1 MRTTWRNVALFVCLL
16 AGAKWLQA
24 QSTATIVGTVT
35 DPSGAVVAGGQV
47 KITNIGTGQTR
58 TLTTNFSGT
67 YQAPELQVGTYSV
80 EVTAP
85 GFKKYEQ
92 TNIVLNV
99 NDTARVDAALQVGE
113 ATESV
118 TVAAEAVQVQSDT
131 NEQSNLISS
140 TQVSQLAM
148 NGRNITSLAIL
159 GTGASTDSADF
170 RVPSALLGGAN
181 ISFNGQRND
190 HNVWLVDGG
199 ENYDRGGGG
208 GISTLPSPDALSE
221 FKALTSN
228 YSAEFGQG
236 SGGMMT
242 MILKS
247 GTKDFYGAA
256 WEFVR
261 NDAFDANSYFA
272 NQNDQPKPELRY
284 NTFGY
289 NVGGPVFIPG
299 VYNKDK
305 ERTFFFWNQEWRKI
319 VQGNQSTV
327 SPAFPQSWRNG
338 DFSSLSTQLKDP
350 VTGLPFPGN
359 IVPSNRI
366 DPNAAAFLGTNA
378 FPLPNAAGNNF
389 TSAPGV
395 PTDVREEILRID
407 HRITDKISLMGHFI
421 DDLTNQSV
429 AETLWGSQT
438 YPTIGTKIKSPSYA
452 AVLHMTYVISPTLI
466 NELAYNYNGNR
477 IILSPTGIYQ
487 KPSGWN
493 VPEYFGENNDDRL
506 PVIQVAGN
514 YGVNYDTGSWPWY
527 NSFDSNQIR
536 DDVSLN
542 HGTHNMKFGGSFMR
556 TRKNQDIFG
565 QTQGGFNFNGNATG
579 DAFADLLLG
588 YANTYHELAVQDN
601 VHIRNST
608 FSGFFED
615 NWRASSRL
623 TLNLGVRW
631 EGIPHAYDVF
641 NRLSNFV
648 PTYYNSANA
657 PVFNADGSLDPN
669 GPGFTKVPGI
679 PLSNVPFYLN
689 GVGISGLGGYPR
701 SIVQNHWNNW
711 APRVGFAYDLFGNG
725 KTVIRSGFGMFY
737 ERIQGND
744 VYNMGPNPPYS
755 FDPSANNVLLSNP
768 SVNYQTGLAA
778 ALPIYP
784 AGFTSL
790 AYSDYKLPSSMQWS
804 FGIQQQVAR
813 SSVLSVAYVG
823 SGNYHQPAVRNINT
837 VPIND
842 PNRPAIAAGTYNTP
856 NRDRNYP
863 GFADVNQTEAA
874 TGSNYQSLQI
884 GFRMEATKGLTLQGS
899 YTWSHQL
906 DYVSGDLSVLSN
918 PFDRRFNYGSGDLD
932 RRHIAVFNYVYDLP
946 FFRNSQ
952 NTFARIALG
961 GWTLSGIT
969 TFETGTPLTPTVSD
983 SGKQLGLG
991 GGNVTA
997 RPDLTG
1003 KISTPKEVNE
1013 WFDPSVFVQPALLS
1027 FGTTSRGA
1035 VVGPGRNNW
1044 NLSLFKSFVLPF
1056 REGAR
1061 LEFRGE
1067 TFNTFN
1073 HTQFHDV
1080 EKNLG
1085 NQNFGKVTSTWDP
1098 RVIQLGLKLIL

>member
-1 MRTTWRNVALFVCLL
+1 MRTTLRNVALVVCLL
-16 AGAKWLQA
+16 AGANWLHA

-47 KITNIGTGQTR
+47 KITNTGTGQTR
-58 TLTTNFSGT
+58 TLTTNSSGT

-80 EVTAP
+80 EVTSP

-92 TNIVLNV
+92 TSIVLNV
-99 NDTARVDAALQVGE
+99 NDTARVDVALQVGE

-181 ISFNGQRND
+181 ISFNGQRNE

-247 GTKDFYGAA
+247 GTKDFHGAA

-272 NQNDQPKPELRY
+272 NQNGQPKPELRY

-299 VYNKDK
+299 VYNKDR

-338 DFSSLSTQLKDP
+338 DFSSLSSPIKDP
-350 VTGLPFPGN
+350 VTGMAFPGN

-407 HRITDKISLMGHFI
+407 HRINDKISLMGHFI

-438 YPTIGTKIKSPSYA
+438 YPTIGTTIKSPSYA

-477 IILSPTGIYQ
+477 IILSPTGVFQ

-527 NSFDSNQIR
+527 NAFDSNQIR

-542 HGTHNMKFGGSFMR
+542 RGTHNMKFGGSFMR

-579 DAFADLLLG
+579 DAFAIFYSG
-588 YANTYHELAVQDN
+588 MQTP
-601 VHIRNST
+601 ITNSLFRIT
-608 FSGFFED
+608 C
-615 NWRASSRL
+615 
-623 TLNLGVRW
+623 
-631 EGIPHAYDVF
+631 I
-641 NRLSNFV
+641 
-648 PTYYNSANA
+648 SA
-657 PVFNADGSLDPN
+657 
-669 GPGFTKVPGI
+669 
-679 PLSNVPFYLN
+679 
-689 GVGISGLGGYPR
+689 
-701 SIVQNHWNNW
+701 
-711 APRVGFAYDLFGNG
+711 
-725 KTVIRSGFGMFY
+725 
-737 ERIQGND
+737 
-744 VYNMGPNPPYS
+744 
-755 FDPSANNVLLSNP
+755 
-768 SVNYQTGLAA
+768 
-778 ALPIYP
+778 
-784 AGFTSL
+784 
-790 AYSDYKLPSSMQWS
+790 
-804 FGIQQQVAR
+804 
-813 SSVLSVAYVG
+813 
-823 SGNYHQPAVRNINT
+823 
-837 VPIND
+837 
-842 PNRPAIAAGTYNTP
+842 
-856 NRDRNYP
+856 
-863 GFADVNQTEAA
+863 
-874 TGSNYQSLQI
+874 
-884 GFRMEATKGLTLQGS
+884 
-899 YTWSHQL
+899 
-906 DYVSGDLSVLSN
+906 
-918 PFDRRFNYGSGDLD
+918 
-932 RRHIAVFNYVYDLP
+932 
-946 FFRNSQ
+946 
-952 NTFARIALG
+952 
-961 GWTLSGIT
+961 
-969 TFETGTPLTPTVSD
+969 TPLFRVSL
-983 SGKQLGLG
+983 KTIG
-991 GGNVTA
+991 G
-997 RPDLTG
+997 
-1003 KISTPKEVNE
+1003 
-1013 WFDPSVFVQPALLS
+1013 Q
-1027 FGTTSRGA
+1027 A
-1035 VVGPGRNNW
+1035 V
-1044 NLSLFKSFVLPF
+1044 
-1056 REGAR
+1056 
-1061 LEFRGE
+1061 
-1067 TFNTFN
+1067 
-1073 HTQFHDV
+1073 D
-1080 EKNLG
+1080 
-1085 NQNFGKVTSTWDP
+1085 
-1098 RVIQLGLKLIL
+1098 